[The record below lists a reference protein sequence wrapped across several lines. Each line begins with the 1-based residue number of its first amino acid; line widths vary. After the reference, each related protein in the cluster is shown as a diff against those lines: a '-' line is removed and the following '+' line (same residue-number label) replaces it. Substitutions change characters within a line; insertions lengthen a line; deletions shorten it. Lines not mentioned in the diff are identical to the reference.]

1 MLKNDEFIMEIVDIT
16 NEGSGVGKVDG
27 MAVFVPLTAVG
38 DIVKVKA
45 LKVKKNYAY
54 GKLIEIITPSKSQN
68 RKRLSLF

>member
-1 MLKNDEFIMEIVDIT
+1 MEIVDVT

-45 LKVKKNYAY
+45 LKVKV
-54 GKLIEIITPSKSQN
+54 EEKSFQ
-68 RKRLSLF
+68 